1 MKLKKILAGA
11 LALAMSVAFSVSA
24 FAEATPGEAD
34 NLADILVTNPSAYE
48 PRNDLYTVL
57 MENKNINVSE
67 KATIAM
73 AMQRL
78 AGERSVQHT
87 YTVNDA
93 TVIAYSSY
101 TAKDQLNISRVDV
114 NEDRSVITLEAAY
127 TSGRAGC
134 RLRHLCADYPAYEL
148 SGTYQWTCDGQSGY
162 VGPCHGKRQNRAFLL
177 RAPLQHL
184 RVTKTPDTT
193 PDAGTSA
200 GSGSTNQLRL
210 CRPRHQGHRADM
222 SSTVFAVLGLGVLA
236 AAGIAV
242 SSKKLAKISRGPIK

>member
-73 AMQRL
+73 GSALL
-78 AGERSVQHT
+78 ANNQSST

-101 TAKDQLNISRVDV
+101 SAKDQLNISRVDV

-127 TSGRAGC
+127 TSRAGWMPVTAPMCRSSCRMSCPARISGRAT
-134 RLRHLCADYPAYEL
+134 ASPAMWAL
-148 SGTYQWTCDGQSGY
+148 S
-162 VGPCHGKRQNRAFLL
+162 R
-177 RAPLQHL
+177 
-184 RVTKTPDTT
+184 KTAKPGFSSTR
-193 PDAGTSA
+193 PTSA
-200 GSGSTNQLRL
+200 PT
-210 CRPRHQGHRADM
+210 C
-222 SSTVFAVLGLGVLA
+222 
-236 AAGIAV
+236 
-242 SSKKLAKISRGPIK
+242 

>member
-73 AMQRL
+73 GSALL
-78 AGERSVQHT
+78 ANNQSST

-127 TSGRAGC
+127 TSGG
-134 RLRHLCADYPAYEL
+134 LDADYGTYVQIILPYEL

-162 VGPCHGKRQNRAFLL
+162 VGLVTENGKTGLFFY
-177 RAPLQHL
+177 APHFSTYVL
-184 RVTKTPDTT
+184 TKTPDTTPDTT

-200 GSGSTNQLRL
+200 GSGSTTSSGSAA
-210 CRPRHQGHRADM
+210 PVIKATGADM
-222 SSTVFAVLGLGVLA
+222 SSTVFAVRGLGVLA

-242 SSKKLAKISRGPIK
+242 SSKKLAK